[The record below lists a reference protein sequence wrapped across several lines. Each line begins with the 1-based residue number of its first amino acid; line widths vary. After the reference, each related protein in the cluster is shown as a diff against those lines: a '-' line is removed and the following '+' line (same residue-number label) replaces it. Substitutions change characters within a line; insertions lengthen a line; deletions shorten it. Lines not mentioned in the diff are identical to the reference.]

1 MAQGQCHIIKLLSF
15 YHKTGSNEETQPRYG
30 LVQPNIKVMDIT
42 KEPNQIYKYLST
54 LETYKLPECDWE
66 MQPHVEIADLK
77 MQQWTAE
84 RGNIT
89 P

>member
-1 MAQGQCHIIKLLSF
+1 M
-15 YHKTGSNEETQPRYG
+15 E
-30 LVQPNIKVMDIT
+30 IT
-42 KEPNQIYKYLST
+42 KEPNQKYKYLST
-54 LETYKLPECDWE
+54 LETYKLPDWE

-84 RGNIT
+84 RGNLT

>member
-1 MAQGQCHIIKLLSF
+1 
-15 YHKTGSNEETQPRYG
+15 
-30 LVQPNIKVMDIT
+30 MDIT

>member
-1 MAQGQCHIIKLLSF
+1 M
-15 YHKTGSNEETQPRYG
+15 E
-30 LVQPNIKVMDIT
+30 IT
-42 KEPNQIYKYLST
+42 KEPNQKYKYLST

-84 RGNIT
+84 RGNNSLEMEIGQIWKAPPRT
-89 P
+89 NKEQNKEKKGRLWHRDLRGLS